1 VESYQE
7 DQGGAQVVLELDQEV
22 QHDESVSDWVE

>member
-22 QHDESVSDWVE
+22 QYDESDSGWVE

>member
-7 DQGGAQVVLELDQEV
+7 DKGGAQVVLEPDQEV
-22 QHDESVSDWVE
+22 QYDESVTDWVE

>member
-7 DQGGAQVVLELDQEV
+7 DKGGAQVVLELDQEV
-22 QHDESVSDWVE
+22 KHDESVSDWVE